1 MFSKKDF
8 KNAKNKNKA
17 AHPCL
22 SYNVENKV
30 VACLKNMRWNH
41 DEFEV
46 EYPSL
51 NNLHKVGKYYLTILL
66 NEKPVVPYLIEVI
79 TSPITFW
86 NELNTRFF

>member
-1 MFSKKDF
+1 
-8 KNAKNKNKA
+8 
-17 AHPCL
+17 
-22 SYNVENKV
+22 
-30 VACLKNMRWNH
+30 MRWNH

-66 NEKPVVPYLIEVI
+66 NEKPIVPYLIEVI

-86 NELNTRFF
+86 NELNTKFFCTDSLEEKTIIIKVLI